1 MKKPVFHAF
10 TRKFGGRTNV
20 LFTDIKISEAFDP
33 QTLPVQSRPPEI
45 ECKAIWDTGATSS
58 CITAKLAQQI
68 GLKPIGKTPVT
79 NTSGTEIKDA
89 YLVNIRLPNNVILTH
104 LKVVECVAL
113 SGGFEFLIGMDIIG
127 AGDFAVTNADNKT
140 TLSYRLPSIKTID
153 YVEQANIQNAQ
164 PRTSKLT
171 KRKIKEKRKKER
183 LNRKKGRKSRGKK
196 K

>member
-20 LFTDIKISEAFDP
+20 LFTDVKISEAFDP
-33 QTLPVQSRPPEI
+33 QTVPAQSRPSEL

-58 CITAKLAQQI
+58 CITAELAQQV

-113 SGGFEFLIGMDIIG
+113 SGVFKFLIGMDIIG
-127 AGDFAVTNADNKT
+127 AGDFAVTHADGKT
-140 TLSYRLPSIKTID
+140 TLSYRIPSVKTID
-153 YVEQANIQNAQ
+153 YVEQANIQNTQ
-164 PRTSKLT
+164 SSGT
-171 KRKIKEKRKKER
+171 
-183 LNRKKGRKSRGKK
+183 KSREKCFARDADPGFS
-196 K
+196 